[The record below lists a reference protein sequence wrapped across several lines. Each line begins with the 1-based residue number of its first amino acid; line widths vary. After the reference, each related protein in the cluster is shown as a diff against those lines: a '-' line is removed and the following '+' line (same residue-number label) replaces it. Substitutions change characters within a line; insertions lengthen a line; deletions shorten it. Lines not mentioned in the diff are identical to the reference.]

1 VRDEG
6 FSRRRVLPTLTHE
19 MSSTRTADARDASAG
34 AGWSLARVRGNT
46 LAVDVAL
53 VGGVAFVLGLIRL
66 GAPSLWVDEAFTAQ
80 AVRDTLVN
88 PLDQYHWL
96 YYALLTP
103 WTAIAGSS
111 EFALRLPSVF
121 AAMLA
126 CGLLVVVARRLFDRR
141 IALVSGLFLATSP
154 FLVMWS
160 QQARAYSLVL
170 AAGVLATLLLL
181 VALEG
186 GTRRAWLGYG
196 LAFSLVFV
204 LHPVSALA
212 LVPAHV
218 VLAARRREKLLP
230 HGLLAPCVI
239 VVLGIPWAFARAKQ
253 TPVDNWLDRPSAEVA
268 LRTLLDISGA
278 AGVGLLLAFVGV
290 VVLRRTSRSDLALW
304 LATWA
309 FAPFALALVLSF
321 LRPIY
326 LDRYL
331 ITAAPAFALLAAVAV
346 FGVGRRI
353 AAVLVIAA
361 VVATAVGLVRW
372 YSTAEQ
378 GNWRG
383 EGWRDAVATVDER
396 RSEADAVLVVPW
408 WANPAATYYGA
419 RVSSVSTADSIWVL
433 TWSESGHALPVT
445 ERRPLGFGEHRL
457 VERLDFG
464 ERVTAQL
471 WQRR

>member
-1 VRDEG
+1 M
-6 FSRRRVLPTLTHE
+6 SR
-19 MSSTRTADARDASAG
+19 SRTADVHDTPG
-34 AGWSLARVRGNT
+34 GVGWSLDRVRGNA
-46 LAVDVAL
+46 LAIDIAL
-53 VGGVAFVLGLIRL
+53 VGGVAFVLGLIRI
-66 GAPSLWVDEAFTAQ
+66 GAAALWVDEAFTAQ
-80 AVRDTLVN
+80 AVRNTLLN

-96 YYALLTP
+96 YYAILTP
-103 WTAIAGSS
+103 WTAVAGSS
-111 EFALRLPSVF
+111 EWALRMPSVL
-121 AAMLA
+121 ASMLA
-126 CGLLVVVARRLFDRR
+126 CGLLVVLGRRLFDRR
-141 IALVSGLFLATSP
+141 VALVSGLFLATSP

-181 VALEG
+181 VALDV
-186 GTRRAWLGYG
+186 GTRRAWTGYG

-212 LVPAHV
+212 LVPAHA

-239 VVLGIPWAFARAKQ
+239 VVLGIPWVFARAKQ
-253 TPVDNWLDRPSAEVA
+253 TPVDNWLERPSAEVA
-268 LRTLLDISGA
+268 VRTLLDVSGA
-278 AGVGLLLAFVGV
+278 AGAGVLLALVGLI
-290 VVLRRTSRSDLALW
+290 VLRRSARTDPALG

-331 ITAAPAFALLAAVAV
+331 ITAAPAFALLAAVAI

-361 VVATAVGLVRW
+361 VVATTVGLVQW
-372 YSTAEQ
+372 YSTADE

-383 EGWRDAVATVDER
+383 EGWRQAAATVKER
-396 RSEADAVLVVPW
+396 RSEADAVVVVPW

-433 TWSESGHALPVT
+433 TWSESGHALPET

-471 WQRR
+471 WRRES